1 MSRITLTDT
10 ILDVVTKMSDGN
22 PGAINTMMLILKEA
36 KNIDPQA
43 FMDGLSVLLS
53 LDDMGIYGT
62 EIYILSNDQC
72 NRDIRK
78 LLMLL
83 RATQL
88 GFISRERIKK
98 IASSQTRENLLSEKE
113 MDLLDNKV
121 CSELDQFSK
130 K

>member
-1 MSRITLTDT
+1 MSRIKLTDT

-22 PGAINTMMLILKEA
+22 PGAINTMTLILKEA

>member
-1 MSRITLTDT
+1 MSRIKLTDT
-10 ILDVVTKMSDGN
+10 TLDVVTKMSDGN

-98 IASSQTRENLLSEKE
+98 IASMFLT
-113 MDLLDNKV
+113 
-121 CSELDQFSK
+121 
-130 K
+130 